1 MEPFKA
7 REDLVTPTQAK
18 AIFSQ
23 VDIILKYN
31 QMLFND
37 LKARMEGGKDSK
49 IADIFLRFTDF
60 LKVYTVY
67 VNNYTTAFETI
78 RECMKN
84 SKFSLYVEVFYQF
97 YSLVTTRK

>member
-1 MEPFKA
+1 VEPFKA
-7 REDLVTPTQAK
+7 REDLVTSAQAK

-31 QMLFND
+31 QMLYND
-37 LKARMEGGKDSK
+37 LRTRMEGGKDSK

-67 VNNYTTAFETI
+67 VNNYTTAFDTI

-84 SKFSLYVEVFYQF
+84 PKFALYIDVHKYC
-97 YSLVTTRK
+97 